1 MVTYTTSL
9 LTKHTQSVCLV
20 HHDGCVVLVLQ
31 SYYLGQVAQVAFHGE
46 YAIHNYQ
53 FHFIGLATLQY
64 ALQIG
69 HVIVLIVKLGGETQA
84 ATIDDACMVAVI
96 TDDIV
101 ILAYQLRYHT
111 TIDSKSC
118 RKDQSIVLAHKLGQF
133 LL

>member
-9 LTKHTQSVCLV
+9 LAKHTQSVSLV
-20 HHDGCVVLVLQ
+20 NHDGCVVLVLQ

-46 YAIHNYQ
+46 HTIHNYQ
-53 FHFIGLATLQY
+53 FHLIGLATLEY
-64 ALQIG
+64 ALQVG
-69 HVIVLIVKLGGETQA
+69 HVVVLIVKLGGETQA
-84 ATIDDACMVAVI
+84 AAVDDACMIAVI

-118 RKDQSIVLAHKLGQF
+118 GKDQSIVLAHKLGQF